1 MKVFFLS
8 ILSDYFDHNLLLI
21 KKKIK
26 SKQISN
32 IVLISHILQSNL
44 LPLYMISVKIVEEV

>member
-26 SKQISN
+26 SKQISK
-32 IVLISHILQSNL
+32 IVLISHMLQSNL
-44 LPLYMISVKIVEEV
+44 LPFYMISVKIVEEV

>member
-8 ILSDYFDHNLLLI
+8 IRSDYFDHNLLLI

-44 LPLYMISVKIVEEV
+44 LPLYMISVKFVEEV